1 MLLGKMRKFWY
12 QAFFTRAYILQD
24 IFFGTKVKVICQ
36 GQGQISRPHFT
47 KNNNNKNGRYGGVF
61 ISFTNTTSFF
71 LTDSVDQRSDCTYV
85 QSDLDLHCPPQIL
98 DSSSVV

>member
-1 MLLGKMRKFWY
+1 MLMGKMRKFWH

-47 KNNNNKNGRYGGVF
+47 KKKTTTKMAVTGGGGVF
-61 ISFTNTTSFF
+61 ISVSQTQLFF
-71 LTDSVDQRSDCTYV
+71 LTDSVDQRSVCAV
-85 QSDLDLHCPPQIL
+85 
-98 DSSSVV
+98 